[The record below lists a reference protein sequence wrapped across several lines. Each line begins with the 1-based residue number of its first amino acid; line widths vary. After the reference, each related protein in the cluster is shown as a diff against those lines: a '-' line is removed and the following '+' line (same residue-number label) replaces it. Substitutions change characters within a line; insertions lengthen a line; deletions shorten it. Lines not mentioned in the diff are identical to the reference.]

1 MILYWTLLLDLAI
14 FSMRISAYVLVC
26 GRVAGEVGLFL
37 IALVLLLLAFSTA
50 ISSLYLE
57 MPSKEGAFVW
67 LEELTTMSLRRA
79 VHREI
84 RRT

>member
-37 IALVLLLLAFSTA
+37 IALVLLLLAR
-50 ISSLYLE
+50 L
-57 MPSKEGAFVW
+57 GD
-67 LEELTTMSLRRA
+67 
-79 VHREI
+79 
-84 RRT
+84 